1 MLINS
6 EKNYEKILA
15 LSIMLISINGYAQSS
30 GQSNIDIK
38 ANVTSGCLVNGD
50 DFIYSEGWFQ
60 GENMDVETSGN
71 LYLKCSKSTT
81 VNIAQTG
88 LVTAGEKTDIVNTM
102 TLDGISGQPPYSYIK
117 YIVRVDDANFISNE
131 DVTITKRPA
140 SNILGTPTANQIGL
154 VMKSSNEVTVPLY
167 ISMFD
172 MTIAALHRVVRGTYK
187 DTIRYTLTF

>member
-1 MLINS
+1 M
-6 EKNYEKILA
+6 KKILA

-88 LVTAGEKTDIVNTM
+88 LVSTMEKSDIVNTM
-102 TLDGISGQPPYSYIK
+102 SINGISGQPPYSYIK
-117 YIVRVDDANFISNE
+117 YLVRVDNENFVSNE

-140 SNILGTPTANQIGL
+140 SNALGMPSANQIGL